1 MSSGEEKLPMVQMS
15 SQGRRTIIHVGTILA
30 TDSKSDDSK
39 LDKMVIESCHKIMN
53 K

>member
-1 MSSGEEKLPMVQMS
+1 MSTGEEKLPMVQMS

-30 TDSKSDDSK
+30 TNSKS
-39 LDKMVIESCHKIMN
+39 DKMVIESCHKIMN